1 MRSPPEPLQLR
12 ELASVVFWLLVK
24 IVVGFLIGVALF
36 ETVGL
41 VVGLVTLMTGG

>member
-1 MRSPPEPLQLR
+1 MHA
-12 ELASVVFWLLVK
+12 ASAASIAFWLLVK
-24 IVVGFLIGVALF
+24 IGVGFLIGVALF